1 MVKSLFFKSK
11 KTENVA
17 NLTASLAVVDLGRGR
32 GQRQIYVCVARHAFI
47 YFNGQSEPGPTGTP
61 RKTDGTWI
69 ANTFSV
75 VLVPRPNHGVQL
87 SCFSTYQPANNRQA
101 GKNSSLPM
109 YVSHILITQQLAS
122 HHLVS
127 YQISNLQITEF
138 NTKVKLD
145 VNSELCGSSTID
157 EK

>member
-1 MVKSLFFKSK
+1 LSKYDNCREKKSPNLVTLSHIFHKNPLYESYWISFFCCEEVAKIYKRKKRMVKSLFFKSK

-75 VLVPRPNHGVQL
+75 VLVPRPNHGV
-87 SCFSTYQPANNRQA
+87 
-101 GKNSSLPM
+101 
-109 YVSHILITQQLAS
+109 
-122 HHLVS
+122 
-127 YQISNLQITEF
+127 
-138 NTKVKLD
+138 
-145 VNSELCGSSTID
+145 
-157 EK
+157 

>member
-17 NLTASLAVVDLGRGR
+17 NLTASLAAVDLGRGR
-32 GQRQIYVCVARHAFI
+32 GQRQIYVCVALHSFI
-47 YFNGQSEPGPTGTP
+47 YLCQSEPGPTGTP

-75 VLVPRPNHGVQL
+75 VLVPRASHGVQL

-138 NTKVKLD
+138 ITKVKLD
-145 VNSELCGSSTID
+145 INSELCGSSTID